1 LSSYMSWSHNLL
13 YIVNQVS
20 VKGQH
25 IQYIWLCLQA
35 LVEQRRSPVS
45 HWLHVGGVK
54 AFADGSL
61 GSGSALFHEAYADDN
76 TNYGLHVSDPDW
88 LLEAVLEADN
98 AGLQVA
104 VHAIGDAANDQ
115 VLAMFDTVKSKNGHR
130 DRRFRV
136 IATLQDI

>member
-1 LSSYMSWSHNLL
+1 MSWSHNLL

-20 VKGQH
+20 VKGQG

-61 GSGSALFHEAYADDN
+61 GSGSALFHE
-76 TNYGLHVSDPDW
+76 
-88 LLEAVLEADN
+88 
-98 AGLQVA
+98 
-104 VHAIGDAANDQ
+104 VHTAT
-115 VLAMFDTVKSKNGHR
+115 FSKTL
-130 DRRFRV
+130 RR
-136 IATLQDI
+136 L